1 MHVFECDAVV
11 RPLCPM
17 ANLFV
22 GVFVWALAPFCV
34 SGLLFPLT
42 KRKSGWG
49 FAGRLAGLCD
59 GWFVV
64 ICLHFRAFSVLVQ
77 MAFLLLM
84 LM

>member
-1 MHVFECDAVV
+1 M
-11 RPLCPM
+11 LCV
-17 ANLFV
+17 LFV
-22 GVFVWALAPFCV
+22 FWWRFRDH
-34 SGLLFPLT
+34 LLDCTQVL
-42 KRKSGWG
+42 G

-77 MAFLLLM
+77 MAFSLLM

>member
-1 MHVFECDAVV
+1 
-11 RPLCPM
+11 M
-17 ANLFV
+17 ANPFM
-22 GVFVWALAPFCV
+22 GVFVWALAFLRAV
-34 SGLLFPLT
+34 SFNETQVWL
-42 KRKSGWG
+42 G

-77 MAFLLLM
+77 MTFLLLM